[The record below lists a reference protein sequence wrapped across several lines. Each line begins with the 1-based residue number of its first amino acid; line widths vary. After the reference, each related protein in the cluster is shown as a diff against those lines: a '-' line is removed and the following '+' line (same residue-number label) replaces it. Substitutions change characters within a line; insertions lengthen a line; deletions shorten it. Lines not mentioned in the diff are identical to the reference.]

1 MGNDKNWYIQFDETF
16 LKEVEEFG
24 AVLGSFTTKAYMFN
38 AAEDHEVWV
47 YELDKRKF
55 WIRKYEGRVVE
66 FREIT

>member
-1 MGNDKNWYIQFDETF
+1 MKKNAYIQFDEEF

-24 AVLGSFTTKAYMFN
+24 AVLGSFTTNAYMYN
-38 AAEDHEVWV
+38 APENHEVWV

-55 WIRKYEGRVVE
+55 WIRKFEGKLIE

>member
-1 MGNDKNWYIQFDETF
+1 MGNKSKYIQFGREF

-24 AVLGSFTTKAYMFN
+24 AVLGSFTTNAYMYN
-38 AAEDHEVWV
+38 ATENHEVWV

-55 WIRKYEGRVVE
+55 WIRKFEGRLME